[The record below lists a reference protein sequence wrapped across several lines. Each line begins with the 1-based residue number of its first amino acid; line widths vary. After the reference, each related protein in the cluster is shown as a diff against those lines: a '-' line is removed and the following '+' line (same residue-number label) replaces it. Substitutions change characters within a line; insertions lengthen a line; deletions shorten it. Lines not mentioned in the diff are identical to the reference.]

1 MLALDDVRR
10 HDFVVGF
17 PSPHSRSRSRSPSR
31 SLSSSPDP
39 TPKPTSPLT
48 LLLTLNCFPHSP
60 TGLEPRLGSKRPLL
74 ASRLT
79 GLRLTRAALALDSAR
94 GGRGPRRRRARSSA
108 RTTAAPPPTACACS
122 TASASPSSST
132 PSAPTARPTRSA
144 PRPAPDAKPAPIQTP
159 NLNPNPTS
167 RTLSLVRPLT
177 LSQPP
182 PRPARLSPGT
192 LKTSVQD
199 GQEIVVVLSE
209 AEWLQQL
216 RPQLE
221 HRWRDKHRA
230 SLQHAMQPG
239 GGVLDLQRAH
249 PMGRPGHAHTSAPY
263 WRLQHVEPARGFFT
277 TLLGGI

>member
-1 MLALDDVRR
+1 MRCGEPTCLAAYQQCLQQ
-10 HDFVVGF
+10 
-17 PSPHSRSRSRSPSR
+17 
-31 SLSSSPDP
+31 
-39 TPKPTSPLT
+39 
-48 LLLTLNCFPHSP
+48 
-60 TGLEPRLGSKRPLL
+60 PRCL
-74 ASRLT
+74 AVHVNFDKT
-79 GLRLTRAALALDSAR
+79 W
-94 GGRGPRRRRARSSA
+94 
-108 RTTAAPPPTACACS
+108 
-122 TASASPSSST
+122 
-132 PSAPTARPTRSA
+132 
-144 PRPAPDAKPAPIQTP
+144 
-159 NLNPNPTS
+159 
-167 RTLSLVRPLT
+167 
-177 LSQPP
+177 
-182 PRPARLSPGT
+182 GT

-249 PMGRPGHAHTSAPY
+249 PMGRPGHAHASAPY

>member
-1 MLALDDVRR
+1 MCLQHSVCVAV
-10 HDFVVGF
+10 FVNPERTYGT
-17 PSPHSRSRSRSPSR
+17 
-31 SLSSSPDP
+31 PD
-39 TPKPTSPLT
+39 T
-48 LLLTLNCFPHSP
+48 
-60 TGLEPRLGSKRPLL
+60 
-74 ASRLT
+74 
-79 GLRLTRAALALDSAR
+79 
-94 GGRGPRRRRARSSA
+94 
-108 RTTAAPPPTACACS
+108 
-122 TASASPSSST
+122 
-132 PSAPTARPTRSA
+132 
-144 PRPAPDAKPAPIQTP
+144 PRPAPCPRRQTRAYP
-159 NLNPNPTS
+159 NSNLNPNPTS
-167 RTLSLVRPLT
+167 RTLTLIRSLT

-249 PMGRPGHAHTSAPY
+249 PMGRPGHAHASAPY

>member
-1 MLALDDVRR
+1 M
-10 HDFVVGF
+10 
-17 PSPHSRSRSRSPSR
+17 
-31 SLSSSPDP
+31 
-39 TPKPTSPLT
+39 
-48 LLLTLNCFPHSP
+48 
-60 TGLEPRLGSKRPLL
+60 
-74 ASRLT
+74 
-79 GLRLTRAALALDSAR
+79 
-94 GGRGPRRRRARSSA
+94 
-108 RTTAAPPPTACACS
+108 
-122 TASASPSSST
+122 
-132 PSAPTARPTRSA
+132 
-144 PRPAPDAKPAPIQTP
+144 
-159 NLNPNPTS
+159 
-167 RTLSLVRPLT
+167 
-177 LSQPP
+177 
-182 PRPARLSPGT
+182 
-192 LKTSVQD
+192 QD